1 MVRNDGTGEGKL
13 NGKWEEERIDNGK
26 SVVPQYVRIKAI
38 TGRRSSIF
46 KPSEFQLSK
55 LGKTISDVY

>member
-55 LGKTISDVY
+55 LSRNISD